1 MPNMGTAVVIED
13 DLDIGRL
20 IHAILDT
27 TGLDVRLAE
36 TGAGGVTAVRE
47 HSPNI
52 VLLDFGLPDI
62 SGLEVIGRIRGFSDA
77 YILMLTGHEELSET
91 LLSAGANA
99 VMIKPFHPRDLKA
112 HVEEAL
118 RGMNTKL

>member
-36 TGAGGVTAVRE
+36 TGASGVTAVRE

-62 SGLEVIGRIRGFSDA
+62 SGLEVIGKIRGFSDV
-77 YILMLTGHEELSET
+77 YILMLTGHEELSES
-91 LLSAGANA
+91 LLAAGANA

-118 RGMNTKL
+118 RGLNTKL

>member
-118 RGMNTKL
+118 RGLNTKL